1 MKRGEGEFNWL
12 QKEMKMIASQGSK
25 IAIQSIGSITGHLSD
40 GKHASS
46 SFKKKNPSRQG
57 VLLISYIFYV
67 LTRLQHLENRAHCA
81 EANLARAVEDIH
93 QLRYFAWSSQ
103 QRNWRDYARSTFLV
117 ANGKAAKAFSKL
129 LELSFER

>member
-1 MKRGEGEFNWL
+1 
-12 QKEMKMIASQGSK
+12 MKMIASQGSK

-93 QLRYFAWSSQ
+93 QLSGILYHRLTLVL
-103 QRNWRDYARSTFLV
+103 ARSRLRGSRV
-117 ANGKAAKAFSKL
+117 
-129 LELSFER
+129 R

>member
-1 MKRGEGEFNWL
+1 
-12 QKEMKMIASQGSK
+12 MIASQGSK

-46 SFKKKNPSRQG
+46 SFKKKKPIEARRFTDQ
-57 VLLISYIFYV
+57 LYFFV

-103 QRNWRDYARSTFLV
+103 QRNWRDYARGTFLV

>member
-1 MKRGEGEFNWL
+1 
-12 QKEMKMIASQGSK
+12 MKMIASQGSK

-46 SFKKKNPSRQG
+46 SFKVKPIGLG

-103 QRNWRDYARSTFLV
+103 QRNWRDYARGTFLV